1 LKIVQ
6 INCVY
11 RYGSTG
17 NLVYEINKGLQEKC
31 FSSIVIYGR
40 GKKYKDMNV
49 FKISSELEAKIHS
62 VMSRLFGIDFGYSL
76 IATKKTIRMILKE
89 KPDIVHLH
97 CLNGHF
103 VNVYRLLEYLKSKE
117 INTVLTLH
125 AEIMHTAGCEHAE
138 ECEKWRVHCYDCP
151 KVRGMISSIFRDDTK
166 HCFKKIKDAYTGFHT
181 LTIVGVSDWLT
192 SRAKQS
198 PLFPTDTPFF
208 TVGNGLDTDIF
219 KNVNSNELR
228 KRLSIP
234 DEKKILLHV
243 TPNFLHPIK
252 GGKYFLK
259 LAENLPEYQCII
271 VGFKGGDDVL
281 PKNIIPISHTTDQR
295 ELANYYALADLTIL
309 TSKRE
314 TFSMVVAESLSC
326 GTPVV
331 GFKAG
336 GPETIAIPEYSSFTE
351 NGNLELLKGKVEEF
365 LKKNFNKEEI
375 SKQAHSIYS
384 RKKMVSEYMEIYK
397 NLMVDENQ

>member
-1 LKIVQ
+1 MQV
-6 INCVY
+6 NCVY
-11 RYGSTG
+11 RKGSTG
-17 NLVYEINKGLQEKC
+17 KIVYELHHELEAFGNT
-31 FSSIVIYGR
+31 SIVLYGR
-40 GKKYKDMNV
+40 GVKSKESIV
-49 FKISSELEAKIHS
+49 FKVSSEFEAKIHS
-62 VMSRLFGIDFGYSL
+62 VMARLFSVEFGYSPF
-76 IATKKTIRMILKE
+76 ATMKTIRMIRKHN
-89 KPDIVHLH
+89 PDVVHLH
-97 CLNGHF
+97 VLNGHF

-117 INTVLTLH
+117 IKTVLTLH

-138 ECEKWRVHCYDCP
+138 ECEKWRVHCYDCL
-151 KVRGMISSIFRDDTK
+151 KVRGLISSIFRDDTRY
-166 HCFKKIKDAYTGFHT
+166 CFKKIKKTYTGFHT
-181 LTIVGVSDWLT
+181 LTVVGVSDWLT

-198 PLFPTDTPFF
+198 PLFPPDTSFF

-219 KNVNSNELR
+219 KNVNSNDLR

-252 GGKYFLK
+252 GGKYLLQ
-259 LAENLPEYQCII
+259 LAENLPEYQFII
-271 VGFKGGDDVL
+271 VGYKGREDVL
-281 PKNIIPISHTTDQR
+281 PKNTLPIYHTTDQR

-331 GFKAG
+331 GFEAG

-365 LKKNFNKEEI
+365 LKKKLNREEI

-384 RKKMVSEYMEIYK
+384 KKKMVSEYMGIYK
-397 NLMVDENQ
+397 NLMVDENQL